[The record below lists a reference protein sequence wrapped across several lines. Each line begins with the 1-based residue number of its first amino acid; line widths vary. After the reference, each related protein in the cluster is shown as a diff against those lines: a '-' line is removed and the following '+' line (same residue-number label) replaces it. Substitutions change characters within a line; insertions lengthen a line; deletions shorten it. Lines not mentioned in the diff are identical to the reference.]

1 MEDNIGTMVSQVA
14 RLMRRSFDERVRAIG
29 VTRPQWQVLSLLTR
43 HPGINQGSLADIL
56 EVEPITLGRMIDRLQ
71 EAALVER
78 RPDPAD
84 RRAWRL
90 FLTPK
95 ADELYERLRPYA
107 RETFAIALDG
117 LNDREQADLM
127 VMLERIR
134 LNLTRK
140 GLTGAPLPMADAAP
154 AGD

>member
-29 VTRPQWQVLSLLTR
+29 VTRPQWQVLSLLIR
-43 HPGINQGSLADIL
+43 HPGINQGGLADIL

-71 EAALVER
+71 EAELVER

-95 ADELYERLRPYA
+95 ADDLYLRLRPYA
-107 RETFAIALDG
+107 EETFAIALDG
-117 LNDREQADLM
+117 LDDHEQADLM

-134 LNLTRK
+134 ANLTRK
-140 GLTGAPLPMADAAP
+140 AATEMPLSIAAP
-154 AGD
+154 ARG